1 MAIEA
6 DAFVIVYFVAS
17 IIINVC
23 ILGGNSLTIIAIL
36 KKPKLATASNQ
47 FILGLALA
55 DLLVRK
61 KSYFCSAIFFDI
73 LTGIFWMHNIKSFD

>member
-6 DAFVIVYFVAS
+6 DAFVIIYFVAS

-55 DLLVRK
+55 DLLVSNNNFFHK
-61 KSYFCSAIFFDI
+61 AI
-73 LTGIFWMHNIKSFD
+73 

>member
-1 MAIEA
+1 MAIGA
-6 DAFVIVYFVAS
+6 DAFVIIYFVAS

-55 DLLVRK
+55 DLLVSNNHFFVK
-61 KSYFCSAIFFDI
+61 QYYF
-73 LTGIFWMHNIKSFD
+73 